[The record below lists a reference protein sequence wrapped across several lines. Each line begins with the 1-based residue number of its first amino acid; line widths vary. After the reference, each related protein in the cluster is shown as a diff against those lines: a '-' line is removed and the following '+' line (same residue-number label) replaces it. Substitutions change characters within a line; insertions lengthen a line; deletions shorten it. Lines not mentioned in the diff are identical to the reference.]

1 MRKLRFQV
9 IACTGEDA
17 AGPASLLNEHDSTGT
32 GYLTPKNCEYPQEL
46 VMQLEGTCR
55 LTQIQV
61 LSHQSY
67 IATKIELY
75 LSMDNITYTRLG
87 FLSLKSN
94 KESQY
99 TARELKTVHIDSTTR
114 FVKFKLHQCY
124 INEKNLYS
132 QVGIVAINLNGEIV
146 DEPSFLPDEI
156 ELGGAL
162 PSTPVKPM
170 QAVRTSAS
178 MTPTKATM
186 SSAKPPS
193 AEDPAADLRFDA
205 KTATKIKEIHAAK
218 EKAVAMEDYDQAKRL
233 KILEQQLMNIGLQL
247 ARLETAK
254 RDAVANEDYDA
265 AKRIKDEIL
274 ELEASI
280 GLPTPSSTSPA
291 TGRSSHGYDAPLAT
305 TRQNN
310 PTPPQSSGSYNTTSP
325 PPAAIP
331 SVPKQRMQQQYD
343 QPTSYEDA
351 MERPLAAAA
360 KPTQL
365 KQQQSSASFSTPP
378 DDDLNDD
385 GSVAPAPVRKQKV
398 TAQNAPAGGANP
410 HFEGLP
416 DCAEMADPEALPDSL
431 LKESAEMVSVI
442 GEYLTTCFY
451 SNVWNHRDAAMRKVT
466 LDLSNSDF
474 TDSHDPHVVL
484 SVVSTMVQSGVSDRI
499 AQVSLT
505 AVTMCDAMLRFAE
518 GHALD
523 PNAVVRVL
531 NNPLVQLVNK
541 LGESQA
547 KIRDEVTASLLQ
559 LAGSDLVG
567 PSVVAT
573 HLFRRAS
580 KKALPLKA
588 LQGRLGV
595 VKALLTQ
602 FGLVPDF
609 TLETVMGFLEENA
622 AFAHQSKEIRDL
634 AKAISV
640 AIYQIV
646 GPEIDPFLKTLRPKQ
661 MEEYQAAFETPE
673 AKPLSVK
680 KDKKAAAAPL
690 PNARHRGA
698 QHTAPPQ
705 LNADGGHE
713 SDDSNAS
720 VAEFTCPFCDRHDDA
735 FDTDRLDQHFWAEC
749 PMLTQCKMCSQVIE
763 ISTLNEHLLVECEQK
778 HNHKECPRCGEAITA
793 RFYEKHTSMNDCDPM
808 PAPAQGNRCP
818 LCHDDIGPRKR
829 GWKAHLLSNKCPSN
843 PRNS

>member
-1 MRKLRFQV
+1 
-9 IACTGEDA
+9 
-17 AGPASLLNEHDSTGT
+17 
-32 GYLTPKNCEYPQEL
+32 
-46 VMQLEGTCR
+46 
-55 LTQIQV
+55 
-61 LSHQSY
+61 
-67 IATKIELY
+67 
-75 LSMDNITYTRLG
+75 MDNITYTRLG

-146 DEPSFLPDEI
+146 DETSFLPDEV

-178 MTPTKATM
+178 TTPTKATM

-280 GLPTPSSTSPA
+280 GLPTPSSTSTA

-385 GSVAPAPVRKQKV
+385 GSVAPAP
-398 TAQNAPAGGANP
+398 
-410 HFEGLP
+410 
-416 DCAEMADPEALPDSL
+416 ALPDSL

-474 TDSHDPHVVL
+474 TDSHDPH
-484 SVVSTMVQSGVSDRI
+484 
-499 AQVSLT
+499 
-505 AVTMCDAMLRFAE
+505 
-518 GHALD
+518 
-523 PNAVVRVL
+523 
-531 NNPLVQLVNK
+531 
-541 LGESQA
+541 
-547 KIRDEVTASLLQ
+547 

-609 TLETVMGFLEENA
+609 TLEVQAPF
-622 AFAHQSKEIRDL
+622 
-634 AKAISV
+634 
-640 AIYQIV
+640 IV
-646 GPEIDPFLKTLRPKQ
+646 KFI
-661 MEEYQAAFETPE
+661 
-673 AKPLSVK
+673 
-680 KDKKAAAAPL
+680 
-690 PNARHRGA
+690 
-698 QHTAPPQ
+698 
-705 LNADGGHE
+705 
-713 SDDSNAS
+713 
-720 VAEFTCPFCDRHDDA
+720 
-735 FDTDRLDQHFWAEC
+735 
-749 PMLTQCKMCSQVIE
+749 I
-763 ISTLNEHLLVECEQK
+763 
-778 HNHKECPRCGEAITA
+778 
-793 RFYEKHTSMNDCDPM
+793 
-808 PAPAQGNRCP
+808 
-818 LCHDDIGPRKR
+818 
-829 GWKAHLLSNKCPSN
+829 
-843 PRNS
+843 